1 MNPFFLRAKKT
12 MTGKMNPNTN
22 AVKIKTKRFN
32 KVGSSL
38 NAKIEKTIIVKAG
51 GTNSVD
57 IILAV
62 FIEKRL
68 VNFKMNDF
76 NNPRLKQQLHN
87 FSTAQD
93 ILIKCLPL
101 HYNQPVSLTLVLS
114 ARHCTALLN
123 IRYKISGARE
133 QPFVRL

>member
-1 MNPFFLRAKKT
+1 

-38 NAKIEKTIIVKAG
+38 KAKIEKTIIVKEG

-62 FIEKRL
+62 FIEK
-68 VNFKMNDF
+68 
-76 NNPRLKQQLHN
+76 
-87 FSTAQD
+87 
-93 ILIKCLPL
+93 
-101 HYNQPVSLTLVLS
+101 
-114 ARHCTALLN
+114 
-123 IRYKISGARE
+123 
-133 QPFVRL
+133 